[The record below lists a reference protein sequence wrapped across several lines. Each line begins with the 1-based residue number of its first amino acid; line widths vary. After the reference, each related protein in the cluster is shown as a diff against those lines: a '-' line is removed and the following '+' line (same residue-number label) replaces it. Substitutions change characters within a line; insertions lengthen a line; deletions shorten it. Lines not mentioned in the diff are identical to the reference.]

1 MVLDQIMDSKSS
13 GFNPLDV
20 RTGMRE
26 EPHAISRTPTSHT
39 YPQDIVEDFYRPI
52 PNRAAIHVRPGALQK
67 QSKFIEKQVF
77 S

>member
-1 MVLDQIMDSKSS
+1 MLVLDQIMDSKSS

-39 YPQDIVEDFYRPI
+39 YPQDIVEHFYRPI
-52 PNRAAIHVRPGALQK
+52 PNL
-67 QSKFIEKQVF
+67 
-77 S
+77 